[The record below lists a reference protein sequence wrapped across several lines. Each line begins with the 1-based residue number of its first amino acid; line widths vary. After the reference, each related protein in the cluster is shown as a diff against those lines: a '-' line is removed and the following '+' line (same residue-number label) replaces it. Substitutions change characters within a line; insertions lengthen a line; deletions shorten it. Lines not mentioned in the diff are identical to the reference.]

1 MSMRWTESDTFFED
15 RVRRIFR
22 EKRRVVDIGG
32 GLRIL
37 KGKGNRY
44 DAKRAAIVPSLGDVE
59 YVVLDPVADYGPD
72 IVGDIHALPFPD
84 NSQPAVICESVLEHV
99 EDPIRAVRELHR
111 VLEPGGYL
119 YVYVPFLFYY
129 HAEKSY
135 YKDYWRFTKD
145 AVALLFKDFSS
156 AEIQRARGPMET
168 LVHLTPLARASLLS
182 RFARFLDRAFGKT
195 RSSQVSGFSIFAV
208 K

>member
-1 MSMRWTESDTFFED
+1 MIWTDEPDFFTN
-15 RVRRIFR
+15 RVRRMLT
-22 EKRRVVDIGG
+22 EKKRIVDIGG
-32 GLRIL
+32 GLRIV

-44 DAKRAAIVPSLGDVE
+44 DSARRAGLPSLEGVE
-59 YVVLDPVADYGPD
+59 YLVLDPIPDYGAD

-84 NSQPAVICESVLEHV
+84 DSQPAIACESVLEHV
-99 EDPIRAVRELHR
+99 EDPIRAMKELYR

-129 HAEKSY
+129 HAEKTY

-145 AVALLFKDFSS
+145 AIEMLFREFSHV
-156 AEIQRARGPMET
+156 EIQRARGPLET
-168 LVHLTPLARASLLS
+168 LVHLSPLGRVPGVRSS
-182 RFARFLDRAFGKT
+182 ARFLDRVFGKT
-195 RSSQVSGFSIFAV
+195 TSDQVSGYSIFAI

>member
-1 MSMRWTESDTFFED
+1 MIWTDEPDFFTT
-15 RVRRIFR
+15 RLRRILT
-22 EKRRVVDIGG
+22 EKKRIVDIGG
-32 GLRIL
+32 GLRIV

-44 DAKRAAIVPSLGDVE
+44 DSVRAAGLPSLDGVE
-59 YVVLDPVADYGPD
+59 YLVLDPIPDYGAD

-84 NSQPAVICESVLEHV
+84 NSQPAIVCESVLEHV
-99 EDPIRAVRELHR
+99 EDPIRAMKELYR

-129 HAEKSY
+129 HAEKTY

-145 AVALLFKDFSS
+145 AIEMLFREFSHV
-156 AEIQRARGPMET
+156 EIQRARGPLET
-168 LVHLTPLARASLLS
+168 LVHLSPLGRVPGVRSGAH
-182 RFARFLDRAFGKT
+182 FLDRVFGKT
-195 RSSQVSGFSIFAV
+195 TSDQVSGYSIFAI

>member
-1 MSMRWTESDTFFED
+1 MKWIEAESFFED
-15 RVRRIFR
+15 RINRIFA
-22 EKRRVVDIGG
+22 EKKRVVDIGG

-44 DAKRAAIVPSLGDVE
+44 SPERAAKIHVPKDAE
-59 YVVLDPVADYGPD
+59 YLVLDPVPDYGPD
-72 IVGDIHALPFPD
+72 IVGDIHKLPFPD
-84 NSQPAVICESVLEHV
+84 NSQSAIVCESVLEHV
-99 EDPIRAVRELHR
+99 EDPIRAAKELYR

-129 HAEKSY
+129 HAERAY

-145 AVALLFKDFSS
+145 AIELLFKDFSS
-156 AEIQRARGPMET
+156 VEVQRARGPIET
-168 LVHLTPLARASLLS
+168 LLHLTPLGRLAVLRHLAKGLERLM
-182 RFARFLDRAFGKT
+182 GKT
-195 RSSQVSGFSIFAV
+195 RSDQVSGYSIFAI

>member
-1 MSMRWTESDTFFED
+1 MIWTDEPDFFTT
-15 RVRRIFR
+15 RLRRILT
-22 EKRRVVDIGG
+22 EKKRIVDIGG
-32 GLRIL
+32 GLRIV

-44 DAKRAAIVPSLGDVE
+44 DSVRAEGLPSLDGVE
-59 YVVLDPVADYGPD
+59 YLVLDPIPDYGAD

-84 NSQPAVICESVLEHV
+84 NSQPAIACESVLEHV
-99 EDPIRAVRELHR
+99 EDPIRAMKELYR

-129 HAEKSY
+129 HAEKTY

-145 AVALLFKDFSS
+145 AIEMLFKEFSHV
-156 AEIQRARGPMET
+156 EIQRARGPLET
-168 LVHLTPLARASLLS
+168 LVHLSPLGRVPGVRPCAH
-182 RFARFLDRAFGKT
+182 FLDRVLGKT
-195 RSSQVSGFSIFAV
+195 TSDQVSGYSIFAI